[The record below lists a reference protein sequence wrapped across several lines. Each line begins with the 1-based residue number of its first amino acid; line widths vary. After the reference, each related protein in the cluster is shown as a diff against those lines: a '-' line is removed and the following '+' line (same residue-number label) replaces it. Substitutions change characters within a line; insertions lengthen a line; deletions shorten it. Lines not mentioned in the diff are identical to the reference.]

1 MTIKQERGNRGE
13 DIAAAH
19 LIKNKYKIIAR
30 NYRKP
35 WGELD
40 IIATAMDKTLVFV
53 EVKTIQTNLTYKSN
67 YFIAPEHNMTRD
79 KIRKTERAAVAYAN
93 ANPALAGKGWRIDV
107 IAIEMEGKEVGD
119 AYNLRHY
126 ENI

>member
-1 MTIKQERGNRGE
+1 MTLKQERGNRGE
-13 DIAAAH
+13 DIAAAY
-19 LIKNKYKIIAR
+19 LIKNKYQIIAR

-40 IIATAMDKTLVFV
+40 IIAKAGDTTLVFV
-53 EVKTIQTNLTYKSN
+53 EVKTIQTSLTNKSN

-79 KIRKTERAAVAYAN
+79 KIRKTERAALAYAN
-93 ANPALAGKGWRIDV
+93 ANLKSVAHGWRIDV
-107 IAIEMEGKEVGD
+107 IAIEMEGKEIDD

>member
-1 MTIKQERGNRGE
+1 MTLKQERGNRGE
-13 DIAAAH
+13 NIAAEY
-19 LIKNKYKIIAR
+19 LIKKKYKIIAR

-40 IIATAMDKTLVFV
+40 IIATVGDTTLVFV
-53 EVKTIQTNLTYKSN
+53 EVKTIQTSLTYKSN

-79 KIRKTERAAVAYAN
+79 KIRKTERAAMAYAN
-93 ANPALAGKGWRIDV
+93 ANLALSAGGWRIDV
-107 IAIEMEGKEVGD
+107 IAIEMEGKEIGD